1 MKSSFVIASNDLAR
15 FFRERGNL
23 FGLVLLPVVIT
34 LVLGFAFSSGEGE
47 ERLVIDV
54 IDEDLTP
61 ASASLLASLRRANP
75 NLLLCPM
82 DNDEEDACDLEDEVL
97 DLARAQGRIEET
109 DTLAVIVIPR
119 GYQDVLAEGEPFEV
133 SYYADPDFSA
143 PVFIEQALQTALQE
157 VNGALHAAEFS
168 SFIAGTVPGFPEDS
182 TLRDDLRASVRARA
196 AALWAENLVRVEY
209 QSTAQELDQAGSA
222 PAGFYQSVPGIASM
236 FVMSTVFG
244 GMVALIGERKR
255 WTLQRLVM
263 MPIPGAAILG
273 GKLSGRFT
281 LGIIQFLV
289 VFAVGAVVGMSFGDS
304 LLGLFMILVSF
315 TLAMTAISFA
325 LGTLLSTEPQA
336 EALTQL
342 LVLTLAPLGGAWWP
356 LEITPRALQIIG
368 HLSPVAWAM
377 DGFHDLFL
385 RGGDASSV
393 LLETAVLLGFA
404 LVFAV
409 LGARRFR
416 YA

>member
-1 MKSSFVIASNDLAR
+1 
-15 FFRERGNL
+15 
-23 FGLVLLPVVIT
+23 
-34 LVLGFAFSSGEGE
+34 
-47 ERLVIDV
+47 
-54 IDEDLTP
+54 
-61 ASASLLASLRRANP
+61 
-75 NLLLCPM
+75 
-82 DNDEEDACDLEDEVL
+82 
-97 DLARAQGRIEET
+97 
-109 DTLAVIVIPR
+109 
-119 GYQDVLAEGEPFEV
+119 
-133 SYYADPDFSA
+133 
-143 PVFIEQALQTALQE
+143 
-157 VNGALHAAEFS
+157 
-168 SFIAGTVPGFPEDS
+168 
-182 TLRDDLRASVRARA
+182 
-196 AALWAENLVRVEY
+196 
-209 QSTAQELDQAGSA
+209 
-222 PAGFYQSVPGIASM
+222 
-236 FVMSTVFG
+236 
-244 GMVALIGERKR
+244 
-255 WTLQRLVM
+255 M
-263 MPIPGAAILG
+263 MPIPGSAILG

-281 LGIIQFLV
+281 LGMIQFLV

-304 LLGLFMILVSF
+304 VLGLFMILVSF